1 MPNNY
6 FQFKQ
11 FTIRQE
17 HTAMKVGTDGVLL
30 GAWAH
35 GEQARRI
42 LDIGTGTGLIALMLA
57 QRFAA
62 QIDALDI
69 DPTAC
74 KEAQQNV
81 EASPWSERITIINRA
96 VQEYAATCSNPYD
109 LIVSN
114 PPFFQQSLK
123 AATAERTK
131 ARHTDNLPV
140 EELFASVVKL
150 LAPKGAFEVI
160 IPAESLAQYKQLAAQ
175 HKLYNNQLLWVKPTP
190 DKAPKRVLCS
200 FSFTQS
206 SLQEVALVIES
217 GGRHV
222 YSEEY
227 LKLTRNFYLGF

>member
-1 MPNNY
+1 
-6 FQFKQ
+6 
-11 FTIRQE
+11 
-17 HTAMKVGTDGVLL
+17 MKVGTDGVLL

-35 GEQARRI
+35 GKQASRI

-62 QIDALDI
+62 PIDALEI

-96 VQEYAATCSNPYD
+96 IQKYAVTCSHRYD
-109 LIVSN
+109 LIVAN

-123 AATAERTK
+123 AATAGRTQ
-131 ARHTDNLPV
+131 ARHTYNLPV
-140 EELFASVVKL
+140 EELFASVVQL
-150 LAPKGAFEVI
+150 LAAGGAFEVI
-160 IPAESLAQYKQLAAQ
+160 IPAESLAQYKQLATQ
-175 HKLYNNQLLWVKPTP
+175 YQLFNNRLLWVKPTP
-190 DKAPKRVLCS
+190 QKAPKRVLCR

-206 SLQEVALVIES
+206 SLHEDILIIES
-217 GGRHV
+217 GGRHI

-227 LKLTRNFYLGF
+227 LKLTRDYYLGF

>member
-11 FTIRQE
+11 FTIHQE
-17 HTAMKVGTDGVLL
+17 HSAMKVGTDGVLL

-35 GEQARRI
+35 GEQAKRM

-57 QRFAA
+57 QRFTA
-62 QIDALDI
+62 QIDALEI

-81 EASPWSERITIINRA
+81 EASRWSERITIINRA
-96 VQEYAATCSNPYD
+96 VQEYAVTGAHHYD

-123 AATAERTK
+123 AATAERTQ
-131 ARHTDNLPV
+131 ARHTDNLHV

-160 IPAESLAQYKQLAAQ
+160 IPAKSLAQYKQLAAQ
-175 HKLYNNQLLWVKPTP
+175 YQLHNNRLLWVKPTP
-190 DKAPKRVLCS
+190 DKAPKRVLCR

-206 SLQEVALVIES
+206 SLHEDILVIES
-217 GGRHV
+217 GGRHI

-227 LKLTRNFYLGF
+227 LKLTRDFYLGF

>member
-17 HTAMKVGTDGVLL
+17 HAAMKVGTDGVLL

-35 GEQARRI
+35 GEQATRL

-57 QRFAA
+57 QRSTA

-69 DPTAC
+69 DPLAC

-96 VQEYAATCSNPYD
+96 VQKYAATCAHRYD

-123 AATAERTK
+123 AATAERTQ

-140 EELFASVVKL
+140 EELFASVVNL

-160 IPAESLAQYKQLAAQ
+160 IPAEALAQYKQLATQ
-175 HKLYNNQLLWVKPTP
+175 YQLHNNRLLWVKPTP
-190 DKAPKRVLCS
+190 DKTAKRVLCS
-200 FSFTQS
+200 FSKTSFPLNEET
-206 SLQEVALVIES
+206 LVIES

-227 LKLTRNFYLGF
+227 KKLTRDFYLGF